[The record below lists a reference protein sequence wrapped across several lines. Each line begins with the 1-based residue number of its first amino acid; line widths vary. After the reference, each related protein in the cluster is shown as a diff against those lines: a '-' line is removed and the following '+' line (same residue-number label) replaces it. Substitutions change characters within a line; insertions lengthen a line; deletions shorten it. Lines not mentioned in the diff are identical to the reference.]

1 MGIAE
6 GRKVTLEEIKTLAE
20 DARESI
26 WEKAQAYG
34 RDPKIYL
41 HWTAGHYDQHYDDY
55 HISIGKDGDIRLMV
69 DRLDEVVNHTWRR
82 NSGAIGVALACAAGS
97 GSESLGDEPPTAAQ
111 IEAMAQVGCVL
122 ADALWL
128 TIDKAHVMTHGE
140 AANNEDGETGYHNPY
155 AWWNDSYGDGDTRG
169 DLEYL
174 GTKESPSYNP
184 EATDGSRGG
193 DVLRG
198 KMNYYRNKSKESE
211 N

>member
-1 MGIAE
+1 MGVAE
-6 GRKVTLEEIKTLAE
+6 GQKITLEGVKQMAS

-26 WEKAQAYG
+26 WEQAKTYG

-55 HISIGKDGDIRLMV
+55 HISIGQKGDINLMV
-69 DRLDEVVNHTWRR
+69 DSLDEVVSHTWRR
-82 NSGAIGVALACAAGS
+82 NSGAVGVALACAAGS

-111 IEAMAQVGCVL
+111 IEAMAQVICAL
-122 ADALWL
+122 ADGLWL
-128 TIDKAHVMTHGE
+128 TIDKVHVLTHGE

-155 AWWNDSYGDGDTRG
+155 AWWNDSYEDGNTRG

-184 EATDGSRGG
+184 DAEDGSRGG

-198 KMNYYRNKSKESE
+198 KALWYHNEAAKNES
-211 N
+211 